1 MRLFIVVAGL
11 LTFLGFSATVVK
23 NEPAAA
29 RAGAHEIQVFF
40 SADTFDAE
48 GYVES
53 IWENRVL
60 PYVKDRAVGI
70 LELRDEMRKN
80 GRAAG
85 EKYGYR
91 AVAEHNPYNFAVK
104 GRIKVVAA
112 NVKSRNGRI
121 EADAYPYDGVPDA
134 IVQIG
139 PIFKGTSLRDL
150 LDFVSFDDFKNQVE
164 FAKLA
169 NQLNLR
175 VRDSVIAP
183 LGLAGDGGVGREFH
197 LAGAV
202 TEEPGETRFT
212 VVPVVLDPIPER

>member
-1 MRLFIVVAGL
+1 MRLFIVLAGL
-11 LTFLGFSATVVK
+11 LAFLGLSATIVK

-29 RAGAHEIQVFF
+29 RAGTNEIQVFF
-40 SADTFDAE
+40 SADQFDAE

-60 PYVKDRAVGI
+60 PHVKDRAVDI
-70 LELRDEMRKN
+70 LELGEAIQKD

-91 AVAEHNPYNFAVK
+91 AVAEHNPYNYAVK
-104 GRIKVVAA
+104 GRIKVLAA

-121 EADAYPYDGVPDA
+121 EADAYPYDGAADV

-175 VRDSVIAP
+175 VRDSVTVP
-183 LGLAGDGGVGREFH
+183 LGLAVDGGVGREFH
-197 LAGAV
+197 LVGAV
-202 TEEPGETRFT
+202 TEDPRETRFT
-212 VVPVVLDPIPER
+212 AIPVVLDPISE